1 MSDDDCD
8 IFNMPVKRLNVPQKQ
23 FAEDCETIKQTDYDF
38 IKKPATKPAKQAD
51 QIKPNPK
58 PKSGKRKKQ
67 AKDEEISKN
76 KTDEIN
82 GITVEEAQAP
92 IARGDLSPVSQLIH
106 EMEQRKEREKN
117 QEMGSLPVA
126 RRTRSSLGKRQPTP
140 EKNKD
145 ELETS
150 VLPAVE
156 AVDPPNKRRGRGR
169 GRESGRGRGKKAP
182 SQNVDTSS
190 STAPSSIFEP
200 PRRNRRQAAE
210 AAAYSRV
217 VDSID
222 LVSAVAPR
230 VEGFI
235 NLDSDEE
242 KAMSPAEHDEP
253 TEHDEPAEHAKAA
266 PSFDDDNPV
275 IDINLNWLGDMQV
288 YKLRQYQKFAH
299 MFKEVSKRNEVPLDE
314 VVINMDDVFLNEMDS
329 PHSVG
334 LRGFHILS
342 GRAMKSHKSQI
353 REEVNPKPK
362 KFQLKIQSDKWK
374 QPLIIPMKKTETFK
388 ILYIKCAEH
397 LECDV
402 QDFKLFFDGELLEF
416 DDTPKDQDMEGNEII
431 DYRSK

>member
-23 FAEDCETIKQTDYDF
+23 FAEECETIKQIDYDF
-38 IKKPATKPAKQAD
+38 IKKPVTKPAKPTD
-51 QIKPNPK
+51 KIKPNPK

-67 AKDEEISKN
+67 AKEEEPPRNKTEEI
-76 KTDEIN
+76 T
-82 GITVEEAQAP
+82 GITLEEAQAP
-92 IARGDLSPVSQLIH
+92 ITRLDLSPVSQLIH
-106 EMEQRKEREKN
+106 EMEQKKEREKN
-117 QEMGSLPVA
+117 KELEALPVA
-126 RRTRSSLGKRQPTP
+126 RRTRSSLGKRQTTP

-145 ELETS
+145 ELETA
-150 VLPAVE
+150 VLPVVE

-169 GRESGRGRGKKAP
+169 GRGKKAP
-182 SQNVDTSS
+182 AQNADTSS

-210 AAAYSRV
+210 VAAYSRV

-242 KAMSPAEHDEP
+242 KEMSPAEHE
-253 TEHDEPAEHAKAA
+253 ESAEHSEAA
-266 PSFDDDNPV
+266 PNFDDDNPV

-288 YKLRQYQKFAH
+288 YKLRQHQKFVH
-299 MFKEVSKRNEVPLDE
+299 MFKEVSKRNEVPVEE
-314 VVINMDDVFLNEMDS
+314 VVINMDDVFLNAMDS
-329 PHSVG
+329 PQSIG

-342 GRAMKSHKSQI
+342 GRAMKSHKSQQ
-353 REEVNPKPK
+353 REEVNLMSKPK
-362 KFQLKIQSDKWK
+362 KFQLKIQNDKWK
-374 QPLIIPMKKTETFK
+374 EPLIIPMKKTETFK

-402 QDFKLFFDGELLEF
+402 QDFKLFFDGDLLEPE
-416 DDTPKDQDMEGNEII
+416 DTPKDQEMEGNEII